1 LAIDRP
7 IGASEALRELATS
20 QRNRMPIPDYQT
32 LMLPLLRFAA
42 DGNDHTT
49 REAVEVL
56 ATEFQLTPAERSEL
70 LASGQQ
76 AVFNNRVGWANS
88 FLKKAGLLESPRRG
102 SLRITPRGRM
112 TLAERPPRI
121 DVKYLERFAE
131 FIEFRDASRS
141 NREPAT
147 TGPVV
152 IGAVQTPE
160 ETLELAH
167 QALRL
172 RLAQDILS
180 RILSCS
186 PTFFERLVV
195 ELLVK
200 MGYGGSRRD
209 AGERIGRSGDGGI
222 DGIIKEDRLGL
233 DTIYIQAKKWQG
245 SVGRPEIQK
254 FVGALQGQRAKKGV
268 FITTSAYTAEAV
280 DYASRIA
287 TTVVLIDG
295 QLLANLMI
303 DFDVGVSVSASY
315 IVKRIDS
322 DYFEE
327 GEVGL

>member
-1 LAIDRP
+1 
-7 IGASEALRELATS
+7 
-20 QRNRMPIPDYQT
+20 MPIPDYQS
-32 LMLPLLRFAA
+32 LMLPLLSFAA

-49 REAVEVL
+49 REAVDVL
-56 ATEFQLTPAERSEL
+56 ATEFQLTPTERNEL

-76 AVFNNRVGWANS
+76 AIFNNRVGWANS
-88 FLKKAGLLESPRRG
+88 YLKKAGLLESPRRG
-102 SLRITPRGRM
+102 ALRITARGKQI
-112 TLAERPPRI
+112 LSDKPLKI
-121 DVKYLERFAE
+121 DVKFLERYPE
-131 FIEFRDASRS
+131 FIEFRDASRNS
-141 NREPAT
+141 RESEETKSVAIAT
-147 TGPVV
+147 E
-152 IGAVQTPE
+152 QTPE

-167 QALRL
+167 QSIRL
-172 RLAQDILS
+172 SLAQDILS

-209 AGERIGRSGDGGI
+209 AGERIGQSGDGGI

-233 DTIYIQAKKWQG
+233 DTIYIQAKRWQG

-268 FITTSAYTAEAV
+268 FITTSSYTAEAI
-280 DYASRIA
+280 DYASRID
-287 TTVVLIDG
+287 TKVVLVDG
-295 QLLANLMI
+295 QLLANLMM

>member
-1 LAIDRP
+1 
-7 IGASEALRELATS
+7 
-20 QRNRMPIPDYQT
+20 MPIPDYQT

-49 REAVEVL
+49 REAVEIL
-56 ATEFQLTPAERSEL
+56 ATEFQLTPAERNEL

-76 AVFNNRVGWANS
+76 AIFNNRVGWANS
-88 FLKKAGLLESPRRG
+88 YLKKAGLLESPRRG
-102 SLRITPRGRM
+102 ALRITTRGKQILGDNP
-112 TLAERPPRI
+112 TRI
-121 DVKYLERFAE
+121 DVKYLERFPE
-131 FIEFRDASRS
+131 FIEFRDASRN
-141 NREPAT
+141 NRETTTTESVAVAT
-147 TGPVV
+147 E
-152 IGAVQTPE
+152 QTPE
-160 ETLELAH
+160 EALELAH
-167 QALRL
+167 QSLRL
-172 RLAQDILS
+172 SLAQDILS

-209 AGERIGRSGDGGI
+209 AGERIGQSGDGGI

-233 DTIYIQAKKWQG
+233 DTIYIQAKRWQG

-268 FITTSAYTAEAV
+268 FITTSSYTAEAI
-280 DYASRIA
+280 DYASRID
-287 TTVVLIDG
+287 TKVVLIDG
-295 QLLANLMI
+295 QLLANLMM

>member
-1 LAIDRP
+1 
-7 IGASEALRELATS
+7 
-20 QRNRMPIPDYQT
+20 MPIPDYQT

-49 REAVEVL
+49 REAVEIL
-56 ATEFQLTPAERSEL
+56 ANEFQLTPAERSEL

-76 AVFNNRVGWANS
+76 AIFNNRVGWANS
-88 FLKKAGLLESPRRG
+88 YLKKAGLLESPRRG
-102 SLRITPRGRM
+102 ALRITALGRQV
-112 TLAERPPRI
+112 LSDNPPKI
-121 DVKYLERFAE
+121 DVKFLERFPE
-131 FIEFRDASRS
+131 FVEFRDASRNS
-141 NREPAT
+141 RDAETTESVAT
-147 TGPVV
+147 ATER
-152 IGAVQTPE
+152 TPE
-160 ETLELAH
+160 EALELAH
-167 QALRL
+167 QSIRL
-172 RLAQDILS
+172 NLAQDILS

-209 AGERIGRSGDGGI
+209 AGERIGQSGDGGI

-233 DTIYIQAKKWQG
+233 DTIYIQAKRWQG

-268 FITTSAYTAEAV
+268 FITTSSYTAEAI
-280 DYASRIA
+280 DYALRID
-287 TTVVLIDG
+287 TKVVLIDG
-295 QLLANLMI
+295 QLLANLMM